1 MWSIAMLTSSAFL
14 IFEPYFLASGPAI
27 FTKYS
32 ISCEVDSSLNNF
44 LRSPRFM
51 LFINFSALE
60 NFPIAI
66 KYRAI
71 SRTYSR
77 SSLVFAFFKLLDV
90 LSPVILFIRFSV
102 TLGVITRR
110 NGVVF
115 VYICGLPFLLN
126 GLNFLY
132 NLDVIIYVHIFLA
145 PDHHNT
151 AHVKPTQRIP
161 DRYSFMERRHL
172 LSPREDA
179 VATRGT
185 QSFELLANHLGVCSG
200 EEMIGRFSEISRA
213 WKLNEQM
220 NEERYSIPR
229 ELHENHRRRRKKL
242 YRTPQERNAA
252 EIDERKERIK
262 QIEEEIKKNREKMQ
276 EYEERKNKL
285 RELQDLGFNI
295 IEII

>member
-77 SSLVFAFFKLLDV
+77 SSLVFAFLKLLDV
-90 LSPVILFIRFSV
+90 FRPVILFIRFSV

-145 PDHHNT
+145 SDHHNT

-161 DRYSFMERRHL
+161 DRYSFMEHRHP

-185 QSFELLANHLGVCSG
+185 QSFELLANHLGVRSG

-213 WKLNEQM
+213 WKLKEQ
-220 NEERYSIPR
+220 
-229 ELHENHRRRRKKL
+229 LHENRRRLKKI

-252 EIDERKERIK
+252 EIDERKERIR

>member
-1 MWSIAMLTSSAFL
+1 MLTSSAFL
-14 IFEPYFLASGPAI
+14 IVEPYFLASGPAI

-66 KYRAI
+66 KYLAI

-77 SSLVFAFFKLLDV
+77 SSLVLAFLKLLDV
-90 LSPVILFIRFSV
+90 FRPVTLFIRFNV
-102 TLGVITRR
+102 TRGVITRR

-132 NLDVIIYVHIFLA
+132 NLDVIIYVHIFFRVS

-151 AHVKPTQRIP
+151 AHVTPTQRIP
-161 DRYSFMERRHL
+161 DRYSFMERRHP

-185 QSFELLANHLGVCSG
+185 QSFELLANHLGVRSG

-242 YRTPQERNAA
+242 CRTPQERNAA

-262 QIEEEIKKNREKMQ
+262 QIEEEIKENRKKMK

>member
-1 MWSIAMLTSSAFL
+1 MLTSSAFL

-77 SSLVFAFFKLLDV
+77 SSLVFAFLKLLDV
-90 LSPVILFIRFSV
+90 FRPVILFIRFSV

-145 PDHHNT
+145 SDHHNT

-161 DRYSFMERRHL
+161 DRYSFMEHRHP

-185 QSFELLANHLGVCSG
+185 QSFELLANHLGVRSG

-213 WKLNEQM
+213 WKLKEQM

-229 ELHENHRRRRKKL
+229 ELHENRRRLKKI

-252 EIDERKERIK
+252 EIDERKERIR